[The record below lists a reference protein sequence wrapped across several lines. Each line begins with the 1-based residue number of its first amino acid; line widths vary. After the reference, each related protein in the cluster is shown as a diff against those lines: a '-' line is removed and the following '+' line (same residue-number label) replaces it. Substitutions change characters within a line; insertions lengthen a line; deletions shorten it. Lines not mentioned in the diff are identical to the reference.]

1 MLCMNHQQNPWI
13 ALTWAPE
20 GKRSRGQPR
29 ETWWTT
35 VEEERQKMGFTTWN
49 EAVATARDI
58 ADTRRQVHG
67 PVLPE
72 EGQMMMMIRICTIS
86 VTSCIN

>member
-1 MLCMNHQQNPWI
+1 MLCMNHQQNPYI

-58 ADTRRQVHG
+58 HCSRY
-67 PVLPE
+67 
-72 EGQMMMMIRICTIS
+72 EG
-86 VTSCIN
+86 TSPWPCSPRGRTNDDDD